1 MTDAP
6 TGAPAD
12 SLADAPTGAPADPPA
27 DPPADAPT
35 GAPAADPLDGR
46 RRLEIPPGVEDVDLE
61 QAFGRLLF
69 RASLL
74 GSKLTEQKQAA
85 RAEQRELLG
94 ILVEV
99 DDALAALGLDRE
111 LVALGR
117 GAGLE
122 ATRRRLLGQLAKAKV
137 RPMRLEGM
145 TADPDLTEIVGTE
158 PRAGVAPETVVR
170 TVVTGFFWGDEV
182 LRRAQVVVAAP
193 EPDPRPEPG
202 DGPVEAAA
210 EDFPPPLPEP
220 EPTEATEATEVTEAA
235 ETAGTA
241 APVEPEA
248 PETPEAAEAAE
259 AVPPAIAPAFATAT
273 APAAVDPIT
282 RAQPKAA
289 PPRARRRGK
298 AVAKQ
303 AKQAKQAKRKK

>member
-6 TGAPAD
+6 AEARTDSSPDASADGRPHAPAD
-12 SLADAPTGAPADPPA
+12 GS
-27 DPPADAPT
+27 
-35 GAPAADPLDGR
+35 AAAPLDGH

-61 QAFGRLLF
+61 EAFGRLLF

-74 GSKLTEQKQAA
+74 GGKLTEQKQAA

-99 DDALAALGLDRE
+99 DDALAALGLDGE

-145 TADPDLTEIVGTE
+145 TADPDLTEIVRTE
-158 PRAGVAPETVVR
+158 HRPGVAPETVLR

-193 EPDPRPEPG
+193 EPEPEPDLAPDPQPE
-202 DGPVEAAA
+202 DGAA
-210 EDFPPPLPEP
+210 EADLPVPLPEP
-220 EPTEATEATEVTEAA
+220 EP
-235 ETAGTA
+235 
-241 APVEPEA
+241 EPE

-259 AVPPAIAPAFATAT
+259 AVPPTIADAT
-273 APAAVDPIT
+273 APVT
-282 RAQPKAA
+282 RDQPKAA
-289 PPRARRRGK
+289 PPRARRRGG

>member
-12 SLADAPTGAPADPPA
+12 SPADAPTGAPADG
-27 DPPADAPT
+27 PADAPT
-35 GAPAADPLDGR
+35 GAPAADALVGH
-46 RRLEIPPGVEDVDLE
+46 RRLEVPPGVEDVDLE

-122 ATRRRLLGQLAKAKV
+122 ATRRRLLGQLAKARV

-220 EPTEATEATEVTEAA
+220 ELPEAAEATEATEA
-235 ETAGTA
+235 AGTA

-248 PETPEAAEAAE
+248 PDTPGAAE
-259 AVPPAIAPAFATAT
+259 AVPPAIAAAFATAP
-273 APAAVDPIT
+273 AAAVDPIT

-303 AKQAKQAKRKK
+303 AKRKK

>member
-6 TGAPAD
+6 TG
-12 SLADAPTGAPADPPA
+12 TPADPPA
-27 DPPADAPT
+27 DVRSGAPADGPADAPT
-35 GAPAADPLDGR
+35 GTPAADAFDGH

-74 GSKLTEQKQAA
+74 GSKLTEQKQTA

-122 ATRRRLLGQLAKAKV
+122 ATRRRLLGQLAKAGV

-158 PRAGVAPETVVR
+158 PHAGVAPETVVR

-182 LRRAQVVVAAP
+182 LRRAQVVVAVPEPEP

-202 DGPVEAAA
+202 GGPVEAAV
-210 EDFPPPLPEP
+210 EDFPPPIPEP
-220 EPTEATEATEVTEAA
+220 ELPEATEATEVTEVA
-235 ETAGTA
+235 EAAGTA

-248 PETPEAAEAAE
+248 PDAPGAAG
-259 AVPPAIAPAFATAT
+259 AVPPAIAAAFATEPA
-273 APAAVDPIT
+273 AAVDPIT

-303 AKQAKQAKRKK
+303 AKRKK

>member
-6 TGAPAD
+6 AEA
-12 SLADAPTGAPADPPA
+12 LV
-27 DPPADAPT
+27 
-35 GAPAADPLDGR
+35 DGHR
-46 RRLEIPPGVEDVDLE
+46 PLEIPPGVEDVDLE

-74 GSKLTEQKQAA
+74 GSKLTEQKQEA

-122 ATRRRLLGQLAKAKV
+122 ATRRRLLGQLAKARV

-158 PRAGVAPETVVR
+158 ARSGVAPETVVR

-193 EPDPRPEPG
+193 ESEPHPDPYPEPAVTELEASG
-202 DGPVEAAA
+202 AAETVETVEA
-210 EDFPPPLPEP
+210 F
-220 EPTEATEATEVTEAA
+220 EATEATEAVKS
-235 ETAGTA
+235 ET
-241 APVEPEA
+241 PEA
-248 PETPEAAEAAE
+248 PEADDAPEAA
-259 AVPPAIAPAFATAT
+259 AP
-273 APAAVDPIT
+273 VT

-289 PPRARRRGK
+289 PPRARRRAK
-298 AVAKQ
+298 AVAEQ
-303 AKQAKQAKRKK
+303 ARQMKRKK

>member
-6 TGAPAD
+6 TDAPAEA
-12 SLADAPTGAPADPPA
+12 LV
-27 DPPADAPT
+27 
-35 GAPAADPLDGR
+35 DGHR
-46 RRLEIPPGVEDVDLE
+46 PLEIPPGVEDVDLE

-74 GSKLTEQKQAA
+74 GSKLTEQKQEA

-122 ATRRRLLGQLAKAKV
+122 ATRRRLLGQLAKARV

-158 PRAGVAPETVVR
+158 ARSGVAPETVVR

-193 EPDPRPEPG
+193 ESEPYPDPYPEPAVTE
-202 DGPVEAAA
+202 PETPEVAESAETVEA
-210 EDFPPPLPEP
+210 F
-220 EPTEATEATEVTEAA
+220 EATEATEAVK
-235 ETAGTA
+235 
-241 APVEPEA
+241 
-248 PETPEAAEAAE
+248 PETPEAPEADDAPEAATP
-259 AVPPAIAPAFATAT
+259 V
-273 APAAVDPIT
+273 T

-289 PPRARRRGK
+289 PPRARRRAK
-298 AVAKQ
+298 AVAEQ
-303 AKQAKQAKRKK
+303 ARQMKRKK

>member
-1 MTDAP
+1 MTDA
-6 TGAPAD
+6 
-12 SLADAPTGAPADPPA
+12 
-27 DPPADAPT
+27 PADAPT
-35 GAPAADPLDGR
+35 GTPAADPLDGR
-46 RRLEIPPGVEDVDLE
+46 RRLEIPPGVDDVDLE

-193 EPDPRPEPG
+193 EPEPDPQPRLE
-202 DGPVEAAA
+202 DGAA
-210 EDFPPPLPEP
+210 EAHFPVPLPEP
-220 EPTEATEATEVTEAA
+220 ETPEATEAAPPA
-235 ETAGTA
+235 TA
-241 APVEPEA
+241 ADTA
-248 PETPEAAEAAE
+248 D
-259 AVPPAIAPAFATAT
+259 AT
-273 APAAVDPIT
+273 APVT

-289 PPRARRRGK
+289 PPRARRRGR
-298 AVAKQ
+298 AV
-303 AKQAKQAKRKK
+303 AKQAKRKK

>member
-6 TGAPAD
+6 TD
-12 SLADAPTGAPADPPA
+12 VPTDV
-27 DPPADAPT
+27 
-35 GAPAADPLDGR
+35 PAASLLDGR
-46 RRLEIPPGVEDVDLE
+46 RRLEVPPGVEDVDLE

-74 GSKLTEQKQAA
+74 GGKLTEQKQAA

-99 DDALAALGLDRE
+99 DDALAALRLNPE

-117 GAGLE
+117 GDGLE
-122 ATRRRLLGQLAKAKV
+122 ATRRRLLGQLAKARV

-158 PRAGVAPETVVR
+158 ARSGVAPETVVR

-193 EPDPRPEPG
+193 EPDPDPEPQ
-202 DGPVEAAA
+202 DGPAVASTEADPA
-210 EDFPPPLPEP
+210 LPEP
-220 EPTEATEATEVTEAA
+220 AGVEPGTPEVTAA
-235 ETAGTA
+235 VE
-241 APVEPEA
+241 PVESVEPERSEAVEAEA
-248 PETPEAAEAAE
+248 PGTPGTPGKPEAVE
-259 AVPPAIAPAFATAT
+259 AVPPATTTAATA
-273 APAAVDPIT
+273 T

-303 AKQAKQAKRKK
+303 AKRKK

>member
-6 TGAPAD
+6 TDIPAGASTAELLGSHRP
-12 SLADAPTGAPADPPA
+12 
-27 DPPADAPT
+27 
-35 GAPAADPLDGR
+35 
-46 RRLEIPPGVEDVDLE
+46 LEIPPGVEEVDLE
-61 QAFGRLLF
+61 AAFGRLLF

-74 GSKLTEQKQAA
+74 GSKLAEQKQAA

-158 PRAGVAPETVVR
+158 ARPGVAPETVVR
-170 TVVTGFFWGDEV
+170 TVVTGFFWEDEV
-182 LRRAQVVVAAP
+182 LRRAQVVVAASEPDP
-193 EPDPRPEPG
+193 EPDPEPERALEPSEVT
-202 DGPVEAAA
+202 DAVEAEA
-210 EDFPPPLPEP
+210 P
-220 EPTEATEATEVTEAA
+220 EATEAVEPEVL
-235 ETAGTA
+235 ET
-241 APVEPEA
+241 PEA
-248 PETPEAAEAAE
+248 PETPEAT
-259 AVPPAIAPAFATAT
+259 ATAT
-273 APAAVDPIT
+273 VATAPVI
-282 RAQPKAA
+282 RVQPKAA
-289 PPRARRRGK
+289 PPRARRRAK
-298 AVAKQ
+298 AVAQQ
-303 AKQAKQAKRKK
+303 AQQAKRKN

>member
-6 TGAPAD
+6 TDLTAGASTAE
-12 SLADAPTGAPADPPA
+12 LLG
-27 DPPADAPT
+27 
-35 GAPAADPLDGR
+35 GQ
-46 RRLEIPPGVEDVDLE
+46 RRLEIPPGVEEVDLE
-61 QAFGRLLF
+61 AAFGRLLF

-74 GSKLTEQKQAA
+74 GSKLAEQKQAA

-158 PRAGVAPETVVR
+158 ARPGVAPETVVR
-170 TVVTGFFWGDEV
+170 TVVTGFFWEDEV

-193 EPDPRPEPG
+193 EPDPEPDRALEPSG
-202 DGPVEAAA
+202 ASEAA
-210 EDFPPPLPEP
+210 EP
-220 EPTEATEATEVTEAA
+220 EALEPSKATEAVAPEVL
-235 ETAGTA
+235 ET
-241 APVEPEA
+241 PEA
-248 PETPEAAEAAE
+248 PETPEAT
-259 AVPPAIAPAFATAT
+259 ATVAT
-273 APAAVDPIT
+273 APVI
-282 RAQPKAA
+282 RVQPKAA
-289 PPRARRRGK
+289 PPRARRRAK
-298 AVAKQ
+298 AVAQQ
-303 AKQAKQAKRKK
+303 AQQAKRKN

>member
-6 TGAPAD
+6 
-12 SLADAPTGAPADPPA
+12 ADAPGHAATD
-27 DPPADAPT
+27 
-35 GAPAADPLDGR
+35 APAAAPGHAPAAALLDGR
-46 RRLEIPPGVEDVDLE
+46 PPLEVPPGVEDVDLE

-85 RAEQRELLG
+85 RAEQRDLLG

-158 PRAGVAPETVVR
+158 VRSGVAPETVVR

-193 EPDPRPEPG
+193 EPEPLA
-202 DGPVEAAA
+202 PVRAAA
-210 EDFPPPLPEP
+210 ADLPLPEP
-220 EPTEATEATEVTEAA
+220 AHAATGADAAIETTEAAEATEATEDAEDA
-235 ETAGTA
+235 ETAGPGT
-241 APVEPEA
+241 PGTPEA
-248 PETPEAAEAAE
+248 PETPEAPGTPGVPEAVEAAL
-259 AVPPAIAPAFATAT
+259 AAGVAAT
-273 APAAVDPIT
+273 APAA

-289 PPRARRRGK
+289 PPRSRRKAAAAGK
-298 AVAKQ
+298 R
-303 AKQAKQAKRKK
+303 AKRKK

>member
-1 MTDAP
+1 MT
-6 TGAPAD
+6 
-12 SLADAPTGAPADPPA
+12 DAPTGAPADPPA
-27 DPPADAPT
+27 DVRSGAPADGPADAPT
-35 GAPAADPLDGR
+35 GTPAADAFDGH

-74 GSKLTEQKQAA
+74 GSKLTEQKQTA

-122 ATRRRLLGQLAKAKV
+122 ATRRRLLGQLAKAGV

-158 PRAGVAPETVVR
+158 PHAGVAPETVVR

-182 LRRAQVVVAAP
+182 LRRAQVVVAVP

-202 DGPVEAAA
+202 GGPVEAAV
-210 EDFPPPLPEP
+210 EDFPPPIPEP
-220 EPTEATEATEVTEAA
+220 ELPEATEATEVTEV
-235 ETAGTA
+235 AGTA

-248 PETPEAAEAAE
+248 PDTLGAAG
-259 AVPPAIAPAFATAT
+259 AVPPAIAAAFATAP
-273 APAAVDPIT
+273 APAAAVDPIT

-303 AKQAKQAKRKK
+303 AKRKK

>member
-1 MTDAP
+1 MTDA
-6 TGAPAD
+6 
-12 SLADAPTGAPADPPA
+12 
-27 DPPADAPT
+27 PADAPT
-35 GAPAADPLDGR
+35 GTPAGTPAADPLDGR

-193 EPDPRPEPG
+193 EPEPDPQPRLE
-202 DGPVEAAA
+202 DGAA
-210 EDFPPPLPEP
+210 EAHFPVPLPEP
-220 EPTEATEATEVTEAA
+220 ETPEATEAAPPATDTEAA
-235 ETAGTA
+235 PPATA
-241 APVEPEA
+241 ADTA
-248 PETPEAAEAAE
+248 D
-259 AVPPAIAPAFATAT
+259 AT
-273 APAAVDPIT
+273 APVT

-289 PPRARRRGK
+289 PPRARRRGR
-298 AVAKQ
+298 AV
-303 AKQAKQAKRKK
+303 AKQAKRKK